1 MATTQAQRATLFNT
15 LAEMM
20 GQEEAET
27 LVEQLPPTGWDTMA
41 TKDDVKVLGATIT
54 AALSEGLAQAAKE
67 RAELQT
73 TMATGLA
80 EGLAE
85 AAKERAEIVK
95 TMADGFAEAA
105 KERAEI
111 VKTMAEG
118 LAEAAKERAEI
129 VKTMA
134 DGLAE
139 AAKERAEIVK
149 TMADAAQERA
159 EIIKSQARNLYVTVS
174 TVVLAAVSIWI
185 ALLAGPGA

>member
-1 MATTQAQRATLFNT
+1 MATTQAQRASLFNT

-20 GQEEAET
+20 GQQEAET

-41 TKDDVKVLGATIT
+41 TKDDVRVLGATIT

-67 RAELQT
+67 RAELQA

-85 AAKERAEIVK
+85 AAKERTELHTTIATGLAEAAKERTEIIK

-111 VKTMAEG
+111 
-118 LAEAAKERAEI
+118 
-129 VKTMA
+129 
-134 DGLAE
+134 
-139 AAKERAEIVK
+139 
-149 TMADAAQERA
+149 
-159 EIIKSQARNLYVTVS
+159 IKSQARSLYVTVS

-185 ALLAGPGA
+185 ALLANPGA

>member
-1 MATTQAQRATLFNT
+1 MATTQAQRASLFNT

-20 GQEEAET
+20 GQQDAET

-41 TKDDVKVLGATIT
+41 TKDDVRVLGATIT
-54 AALSEGLAQAAKE
+54 AALTEGLAQAAKE
-67 RAELQT
+67 RAELQA

-111 VKTMAEG
+111 IKTMAD
-118 LAEAAKERAEI
+118 AAKERAEI
-129 VKTMA
+129 A
-134 DGLAE
+134 
-139 AAKERAEIVK
+139 
-149 TMADAAQERA
+149 
-159 EIIKSQARNLYVTVS
+159 KSQARSLYVTVS

-185 ALLAGPGA
+185 ALLAGPGAS